1 MRSASRQRV
10 LSRPTSAL
18 AVRPN
23 LSNMLETVEGDAL
36 TVKVTGDGKDF
47 GTYRR
52 KAWQIVGT
60 TLYEELIEEGKFFK
74 GVNAVSSRSLKSDL
88 VASSL
93 SRIGDLVPLETTK
106 ISLALKQFMILG
118 EPPVEAGEL
127 ALRSGNEFAFDHYL
141 SHHRFDI
148 VLTVLEQRN
157 KATKIFGRQDV
168 VRVKERHGGKFSPK
182 SFGSGDATTW
192 HSTLESDF
200 APALGFPLHQ
210 IFQHE
215 GIADVTCELASLRGP
230 GARYVAMDPVAGGNR
245 QETATQDSES
255 ETTATQSLVKQAV
268 AVDTTPP
275 ALQVIEAVTA
285 SGPVVSIE
293 GQVHDQSP
301 IAELSVQGVPVP
313 LGADGKFTIR
323 RGVPVGESE
332 IIVAPVDVWGNVV
345 ERRVR
350 VRRTLFQ
357 TVPKATTQISSAAN
371 PANTSPPVIETVTGL
386 STNLEVETISG
397 RVTGVSK
404 IASLTIE
411 GEPVTIGANG
421 AFSLERKLP
430 IGESRLRI
438 AAVDAQGNRAET
450 IVSVLRKPHI
460 PKVNYGNYHALVIG
474 NADYQDLP
482 KLQTAVVDAE
492 AVAKILDEEYGFRV
506 KLLTDV
512 TREDMIDAFDILR
525 EELGE
530 NDNLLVYHAGH
541 GWLDEASSRGYWQP
555 VNAQINRRLQWM
567 SNATLTDSL
576 KALKAKHVMLVA
588 DSCYS
593 GVLTRSIKVPDRT
606 IDYIE
611 RMASRRARV
620 VLTSGG
626 LEPVMDS
633 GGGKHSVFAEQFLK
647 VLKNNTGVL
656 DRTQLFEQV
665 RRPVVLAAPQTPQYS
680 DIRFSGH
687 DGGDFLFVR
696 KY

>member
-1 MRSASRQRV
+1 
-10 LSRPTSAL
+10 
-18 AVRPN
+18 
-23 LSNMLETVEGDAL
+23 MLETVEGDAL

-88 VASSL
+88 GASSL

-141 SHHRFDI
+141 SLHRFDI

-168 VRVKERHGGKFSPK
+168 VRVKERRGGKFSPK

-210 IFQHE
+210 IYQHE

-230 GARYVAMDPVAGGNR
+230 GARYVAMGPVAGGNR
-245 QETATQDSES
+245 QEIATQDSES

-293 GQVHDQSP
+293 GQVNDQSP

-332 IIVAPVDVWGNVV
+332 IIVAAVDVWGNVA

-350 VRRTLFQ
+350 VRRTLLQ

-421 AFSLERKLP
+421 AFSVERKLP

-530 NDNLLVYHAGH
+530 NDNLLVYYAGH

-555 VNAQINRRLQWM
+555 VNAQINRRSQWM

-576 KALKAKHVMLVA
+576 KALKAKHVMVVA

-656 DRTQLFEQV
+656 DGTQLFEQV

>member
-1 MRSASRQRV
+1 
-10 LSRPTSAL
+10 
-18 AVRPN
+18 
-23 LSNMLETVEGDAL
+23 MLETVEGDAL

-74 GVNAVSSRSLKSDL
+74 GVNAVSSRSLKSD
-88 VASSL
+88 VGASSL

-141 SHHRFDI
+141 SLHRFDI

-168 VRVKERHGGKFSPK
+168 VRVKERRGGKFSPK

-200 APALGFPLHQ
+200 APTLGFPLHQ
-210 IFQHE
+210 IYQHE
-215 GIADVTCELASLRGP
+215 GIAHVTCELASLRGP
-230 GARYVAMDPVAGGNR
+230 GARYVAMGPVAGGNR
-245 QETATQDSES
+245 QEIATQDSES

-293 GQVHDQSP
+293 GQVNDQSP

-332 IIVAPVDVWGNVV
+332 IIVAAVDVWGNVA

-350 VRRTLFQ
+350 VRRTLLQ

-371 PANTSPPVIETVTGL
+371 PANTSPPVIETETGL

-421 AFSLERKLP
+421 AFSVERKLP

-460 PKVNYGNYHALVIG
+460 TKVNYGNYHALVIG

-482 KLQTAVVDAE
+482 KLHTAVVDAE

-506 KLLTDV
+506 KVLTDV

-530 NDNLLVYHAGH
+530 NDNLLVYYAGH

-555 VNAQINRRLQWM
+555 VNAQINRRSQWM

-576 KALKAKHVMLVA
+576 KALKAKHVMVVA

-633 GGGKHSVFAEQFLK
+633 DGGKHSVFAEQFLK

-656 DRTQLFEQV
+656 DGTQLFEQV